1 MTSLTV
7 LGSTGSIGT
16 QTLDLARFHGWDIKA
31 LVAGR
36 NADLLTSQMREFQPE
51 LVVCDPSVVALA
63 QANAP
68 SGTRVASGHAALKD
82 ASQTPVDTVVAAIP
96 GMAGLQP
103 VRHAL
108 EAGQHVALATKEAMV
123 TAGPLIHE
131 LIERHGGRL
140 TPVDSEHAGVDQ
152 LLVGEPR
159 DRVDTVFLTAS
170 GGPFRTFEGD
180 LSMVKPEQALNH
192 PTWSMGPKV
201 TIDSATLF
209 NKGLE
214 LIEAVHLFQ
223 FAVDQVQVVV
233 HPQSLVHALVRFK
246 DGSLKAHVG
255 PHDMRIAIAW
265 GVAGLS
271 RPRTPVEPFEPLG
284 SWEFEAPD
292 LERFPAL
299 RLAREA
305 AEAGRTAPAT
315 MNAADEVAVPM
326 FLDGRLT
333 FDRIPSV
340 IEATMEHAA
349 RHELSWDS
357 IHEADQE
364 ARRLATSTATRWMQ
378 Q

>member
-16 QTLDLARFHGWDIKA
+16 QTLDLARFHGWDIKT

-36 NADLLTSQMREFQPE
+36 NAERLISQVQEFQPE
-51 LVVCDPSVVALA
+51 LVVCDPSALA
-63 QANAP
+63 VVQANAP
-68 SGTRVASGHAALKD
+68 HGTQVASDDTALKD
-82 ASQTPVDTVVAAIP
+82 ACQKRVDTVVAAIP

-103 VRHAL
+103 VRFAL

-152 LLVGEPR
+152 LLVGERR
-159 DRVDTVFLTAS
+159 DRVETVFLTAS
-170 GGPFRTFEGD
+170 GGPFRTYDGD
-180 LSMVKPEQALNH
+180 LSMVQPEQALNH
-192 PTWSMGPKV
+192 PTWRMGPKV

-223 FAVDQVQVVV
+223 FTVDQVQVVV

-271 RPRTPVEPFEPLG
+271 RPRTPVAPFEPLG
-284 SWEFEAPD
+284 SWAFEAPD

-305 AEAGRTAPAT
+305 AEAGRTVPAT

-326 FLDGRLT
+326 FLQGRLT

-340 IEATMEHAA
+340 IEATMEQASRHA
-349 RHELSWDS
+349 LSWDA
-357 IHEADQE
+357 IDEADQE
-364 ARRLATSTATRWMQ
+364 ARRLASATAARWMRR
-378 Q
+378 